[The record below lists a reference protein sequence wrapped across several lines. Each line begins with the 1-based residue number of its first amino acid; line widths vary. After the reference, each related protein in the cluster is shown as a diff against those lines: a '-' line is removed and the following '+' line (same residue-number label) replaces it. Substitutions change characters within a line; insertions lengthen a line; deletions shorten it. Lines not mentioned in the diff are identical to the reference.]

1 MKQFASVLVAYL
13 LAAGM
18 LWAMFNLLVRA
29 CRRAGFEARLAQPA
43 ALVGVALTGY
53 VAFFTY
59 LLSPKAVGLPI
70 SIFACTALFAY
81 AIRLGRTGT
90 PGAIE
95 TLPFLF
101 ALQFGALYLAIEFLF
116 APEPV
121 AGLASIAFFE
131 TIRPGDNDIPMVFAD
146 AIYKAKA
153 HLSADTS
160 WSTSDRPPLQAGFAL
175 FFTPLRAI
183 FGGSDACQGI
193 GTLLQVSVIPAL
205 WWVGDALGL
214 RRKEVLLSILGIAG
228 SGFVFFNSVYV
239 WPKLLTVTFF
249 LIVLTAMSEAY
260 RAKRKLTQHEAVLAA
275 AAAAIALLAHG
286 GIAFSLL
293 ALSVLSLAMV
303 VRFFT
308 VRTLIAAFTVA
319 VALYA
324 PWVGYTHFVDPG
336 NDRLLKMHLTGGES
350 TSQEPFA
357 SMLVNSYRNVTLARW
372 LDNRLQNLQ
381 TMAGSRALG
390 DAGVAISEGLLD
402 PQRQHLPVRDTVM
415 PGFDATKLSYDMKS
429 LATLVRVAQR
439 EHVAWSLGL
448 FNLAWP
454 LLLLFW
460 LGRTK
465 YPLGREIVGL
475 LVLNILT
482 VAIWITLEFNP
493 GYAVNTHASFAMIII
508 AMLTATVVLYRA
520 SPLLAYL
527 VCAANIALAT
537 VIWVLAGPGIAFAS
551 PGINWLAALV
561 AALTAGSV
569 ALMFRRAF
577 ASGAS
582 VIPLIAR

>member
-1 MKQFASVLVAYL
+1 MKQFASVLLAYL
-13 LAAGM
+13 LAAAV

-29 CRRAGFEARLAQPA
+29 CRRAGFDARLAPPA
-43 ALVGVALTGY
+43 ALVGVALAAY
-53 VAFFTY
+53 VAFFIY
-59 LLSPKAVGLPI
+59 LISPKVLGLPV
-70 SIFACTALFAY
+70 SIVACTGLFVY
-81 AIRLGRTGT
+81 AIKLGRTGA
-90 PGAIE
+90 PSAIE
-95 TLPFLF
+95 TLPFLL
-101 ALQFGALYLAIEFLF
+101 ALLFGALYLSIEYLF

-121 AGLASIAFFE
+121 SGLANIAFFE
-131 TIRPGDNDIPMVFAD
+131 TVRPGDNDIPMVFAD

-193 GTLLQVSVIPAL
+193 GTLLQVSIMPAL
-205 WWVGDALGL
+205 WWLGDALGL
-214 RRKEVLLSILGIAG
+214 RRKEILLSILGIAG

-249 LIVLTAMSEAY
+249 LIALTAMGPAFL
-260 RAKRKLTQHEAVLAA
+260 AKRKLTPHETVLAA
-275 AAAAIALLAHG
+275 AAATIALLAHG

-303 VRFFT
+303 GRFFT
-308 VRTLIAAFTVA
+308 VRTLAAAILVTVM
-319 VALYA
+319 LYA
-324 PWVGYTHFVDPG
+324 PWAGYTHFVDPG
-336 NDRLLKMHLTGGES
+336 SDRLLKMHLTGGES
-350 TSQEPFA
+350 TSQEPFTA
-357 SMLVNSYRNVTLARW
+357 MLVNSYRNITLGRW
-372 LDNRLQNLQ
+372 LDNRLQNLEI
-381 TMAGSRALG
+381 MAGSRALA

-402 PQRQHLPVRDTVM
+402 PGLQNLPVRDTVM

-429 LATLVRVAQR
+429 LATLVRIAQR

-448 FNLAWP
+448 LNLAWP

-460 LGRTK
+460 FGRTT

-475 LVLNILT
+475 LVLNVVT

-493 GYAVNTHASFAMIII
+493 GYAINAHASFAMLIIG
-508 AMLTATVVLYRA
+508 MLTAIVVLYRV

-527 VCAANIALAT
+527 VCAANVASA
-537 VIWVLAGPGIAFAS
+537 VAVWVLAGPGIAFES
-551 PGINWLAALV
+551 PGINGLAALAV
-561 AALTAGSV
+561 ALTAGSL
-569 ALMFRRAF
+569 ALAFRRAF
-577 ASGAS
+577 GCRA
-582 VIPLIAR
+582 PLATG